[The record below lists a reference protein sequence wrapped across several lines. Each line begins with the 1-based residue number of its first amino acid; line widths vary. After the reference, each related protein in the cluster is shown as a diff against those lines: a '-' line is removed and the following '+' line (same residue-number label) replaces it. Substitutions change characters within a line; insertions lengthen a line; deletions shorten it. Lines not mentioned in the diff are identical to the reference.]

1 MRIFID
7 TANLD
12 QIREAASWGILDG
25 VTTNPSLA
33 SKEIET
39 IKNMTLHSFY
49 KEMCALVDGPVSLET
64 VSTDAAGMIKEAHEL
79 AKIADNAAV
88 KVPMTEEGIKA
99 CSALTKNGI
108 MVNITL
114 VFSANQALLAA
125 KAGATFVSPFIGR
138 IDDAGNDGMA
148 VLEEIVDIYY
158 EYGFDTEI
166 IAASLRHPIHVVQS
180 ALIGADIATIP
191 YDVLKKMFRHPL
203 TDTGIAKFLEDYKK
217 IEGK

>member
-1 MRIFID
+1 MKIFID

-39 IKNMTLHSFY
+39 IKNMNLNSFY
-49 KEMCALVDGPVSLET
+49 KEICSIVDGPVSLET
-64 VSTDAAGMIKEAHEL
+64 VSPDAKGMIKEAHEL
-79 AKIADNAAV
+79 SKIADNVAV
-88 KVPMTEEGIKA
+88 KVPMCEEGLKA
-99 CSALTKNGI
+99 CYALSKEGI

-125 KAGATFVSPFIGR
+125 KAGAAFASPFIGR
-138 IDDAGNDGMA
+138 IDDAGNDGLG
-148 VLEEIVDIYY
+148 VLEEIVDIYC

-166 IAASLRHPIHVVQS
+166 IAASIRHPIHVVQS
-180 ALIGADIATIP
+180 ALLGADIATIP
-191 YDVLKKMFRHPL
+191 YKVLKQMFRHPL
-203 TDTGIAKFLEDYKK
+203 TDQGIDKFLEDYKK
-217 IEGK
+217 LPGK